1 MRKPDLFKVAVV
13 NGQPYDT
20 KQLILELMGKDWSQ
34 DEASVA
40 SFARIAAALAKPEFE
55 LCEADFERLCK
66 LIKELQF
73 QPILAIE
80 LGMLRNAFVF
90 TPKEPEDQA
99 K

>member
-1 MRKPDLFKVAVV
+1 MRKPDLSKHAIV
-13 NGQPYDT
+13 NGQPYTT

-40 SFARIAAALAKPEFE
+40 SFSRIAEALAKEPFVLAEN
-55 LCEADFERLCK
+55 DFERLCK

-90 TPKEPEDQA
+90 TPKEEEV
-99 K
+99 

>member
-1 MRKPDLFKVAVV
+1 MRKPDLTKAAVI
-13 NGQPYDT
+13 NGQPYTT

-40 SFARIAAALAKPEFE
+40 SFDRIAKALSVEPVVFAEN
-55 LCEADFERLCK
+55 DFERLCK

-80 LGMLRNAFVF
+80 LGSLRNAFVF
-90 TPKEPEDQA
+90 TSKEPEDQA